1 MSQAYKCDRCGK
13 LYEAKERTL
22 ASKKYSILKPH
33 IINYEVSNPGTYL
46 CHVADLCPECQSE
59 LEEWMRFEKPKE
71 DENE

>member
-22 ASKKYSILKPH
+22 ESKNYSVLKPH
-33 IINYEVSNPGTYL
+33 TMNYILSNSSTYL
-46 CHVADLCPECQSE
+46 RYVADICPECQSE

-71 DENE
+71 NQNG